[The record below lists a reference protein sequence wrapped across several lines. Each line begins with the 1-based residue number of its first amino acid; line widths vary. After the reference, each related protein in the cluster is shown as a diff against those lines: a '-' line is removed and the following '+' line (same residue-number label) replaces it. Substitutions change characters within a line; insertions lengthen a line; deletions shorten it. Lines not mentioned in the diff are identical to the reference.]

1 MTNESKTLFIPLYGK
16 AAMSREGIFQDK
28 TAEHIV
34 ESLPEDMKNVDTSR
48 RLAIFMAMRAAR
60 YDACAAYAPPE
71 DLGIPHLVVHLGCGL
86 DSRCERVQHSAK
98 CWYDLDFPA
107 VIDLRKQY
115 YQESERYRMI
125 ASSIMD
131 FSWMDKIDYHG
142 EYIHFLMEG
151 VSMYLSESDMKSLL
165 SEIQRKFGF
174 CTFTFDAYTP
184 LAAKCSKFKNPVNN
198 VNAKIDFA
206 MDDPKLLETDSIV
219 FSGEI
224 DMVNP
229 DIQAKLTG
237 FDRKRFELMGRFYKK
252 FYRMFWYT
260 INPDAETPPAP

>member
-16 AAMSREGIFQDK
+16 AVMSREGIFTDK
-28 TAEHIV
+28 TAERIV
-34 ESLPEDMKNVDTSR
+34 DSLPEEMRNVDTSR

-60 YDACAAYAPPE
+60 YDDCAACAPSSDP
-71 DLGIPHLVVHLGCGL
+71 DIKHLAVHLGCGL
-86 DSRCERVQHSAK
+86 DSRCKRVKHTAK
-98 CWYDLDFPA
+98 CWYDLDFPE
-107 VIDLRKQY
+107 VIELRRKY

-131 FSWMDKIDYHG
+131 FSWMDRIDYHG
-142 EYIHFLMEG
+142 EHIHFLMEG
-151 VSMYLSESDMKSLL
+151 VSMYLSESDMKAILG
-165 SEIQRKFGF
+165 EIQRKFGF

-198 VNAKIDFA
+198 VNAKLNFA
-206 MDDPKLLETDSIV
+206 MDDPKLLEMESIV

-229 DIQAKLTG
+229 AIQAKLNG
-237 FDRKRFELMGRFYKK
+237 SDKMRFQLMGRFYKK
-252 FYRMFWYT
+252 FYRMFRYT
-260 INPDAETPPAP
+260 INPDAEMPPTP

>member
-16 AAMSREGIFQDK
+16 AAMSREGIFTDK
-28 TAEHIV
+28 TAERIV
-34 ESLPEDMKNVDTSR
+34 ESLPEEMQNVDTSR

-60 YDACAAYAPPE
+60 YDVCAADAPPE
-71 DLGIPHLVVHLGCGL
+71 DLVVHLGCGL
-86 DSRCERVQHSAK
+86 DSRCERVKHTAK

-107 VIDLRKQY
+107 VIDLRKNY

-131 FSWMDKIDYHG
+131 FLWMDKIDYHG
-142 EYIHFLMEG
+142 EHIHFLMEG
-151 VSMYLSESDMKSLL
+151 VSMYLSESDMQSLL
-165 SEIQRKFGF
+165 GEIQRKFGF

-184 LAAKCSKFKNPVNN
+184 LAVKCSKFKNPVNN

-206 MDDPKLLETDSIV
+206 MDDPHILETDSII
-219 FSGEI
+219 FSDEI

-252 FYRMFWYT
+252 FYRMFRYT
-260 INPDAETPPAP
+260 INPDAETPPVP